1 MSLESLFQHIAFTE
15 QQAEENRRLLHKV
28 RSEIIECRDKIKET
42 TEELNEAKIK
52 LEYKAKQMSEKF
64 FCFQLLKIHED
75 GLEKQ
80 CTEIADEK
88 SKLLQ
93 VLEATKKKIKEEEQK
108 FIKDITNFNNEY
120 GLKNKRELL
129 IKERIKA
136 EISDLERQAFS
147 LKNELNLIE
156 QGNVQFKQLQNQKS
170 ELKEELLALQ
180 GKLKVIED
188 KVTEAMETTKYLEI
202 EKDKISEKPQKDPEC
217 LRLKKELEFYREEN
231 MESICESLQAEIECL
246 RMSLSQNI
254 LQARHNSM
262 ED

>member
-147 LKNELNLIE
+147 LKN
-156 QGNVQFKQLQNQKS
+156 
-170 ELKEELLALQ
+170 
-180 GKLKVIED
+180 VIED